1 MRRILVTGAN
11 KGIGEQIVRKILK
24 DHTDT
29 YVYLG
34 TRNLARGEN
43 ARNSIISD
51 MPDVSSR
58 IEVLCVDVSDDSSV
72 R

>member
-1 MRRILVTGAN
+1 M
-11 KGIGEQIVRKILK
+11 RKILK
-24 DHTDT
+24 DQSDT

-43 ARNSIISD
+43 ARNCIISD